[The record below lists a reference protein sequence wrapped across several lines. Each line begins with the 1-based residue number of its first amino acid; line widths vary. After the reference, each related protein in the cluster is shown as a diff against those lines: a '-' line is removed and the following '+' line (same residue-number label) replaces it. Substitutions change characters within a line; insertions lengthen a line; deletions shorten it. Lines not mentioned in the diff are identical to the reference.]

1 MTTEQRVADGFH
13 DLSIELPS
21 WAFGNSGTR
30 FKVFA
35 QKGVPRN
42 PYEKI
47 ADAAQ
52 VHMFTG
58 LRPRALPCTS
68 RGTGSTTSTIS
79 PSTPPI
85 SVVRIGAIN
94 SNVFQDDDYML
105 GSVTNPDPR
114 IRRKATDHLLEC
126 IDIMDATGSRDLK
139 LWFSDGTN
147 YPGQDDI
154 HTRQDRLAEALAEV
168 YQRLG
173 DDQRFLLEYKLF
185 EPALLHDGRSRL
197 GHRLRALHRP
207 RSESPGGHRHRPSR
221 AGHQH
226 RVHRGHP
233 AARGKA
239 RWFRLQLAASTPTTT

>member
-1 MTTEQRVADGFH
+1 MTVQQRIADGLR

-52 VHMFTG
+52 VHQFTG
-58 LRPRALPCTS
+58 SAPSVALHIPWD
-68 RGTGSTTSTIS
+68 RVDDYRDLAKHAANLG
-79 PSTPPI
+79 
-85 SVVRIGAIN
+85 VRIGAIN

-126 IDIMDATGSRDLK
+126 VDVMDATGSRDLK

-154 HTRQDRLAEALAEV
+154 HRRQDH
-168 YQRLG
+168 LG
-173 DDQRFLLEYKLF
+173 T
-185 EPALLHDGRSRL
+185 
-197 GHRLRALHRP
+197 
-207 RSESPGGHRHRPSR
+207 GG
-221 AGHQH
+221 G
-226 RVHRGHP
+226 
-233 AARGKA
+233 
-239 RWFRLQLAASTPTTT
+239 L